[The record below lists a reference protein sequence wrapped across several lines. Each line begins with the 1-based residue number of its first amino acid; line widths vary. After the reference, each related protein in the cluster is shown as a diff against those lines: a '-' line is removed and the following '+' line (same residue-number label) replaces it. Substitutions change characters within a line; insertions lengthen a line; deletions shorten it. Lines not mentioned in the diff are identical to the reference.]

1 MKTLTDILL
10 EEAKENKKY
19 FCDYLK
25 YLKIVKEEVNKI
37 LKGAKVYVFGSVVKG
52 NFNFAS
58 DIDVLIVCENL
69 DPSKRTLIKT
79 LIYKKIGFF
88 SPFEIHVITK
98 EEYLCWY
105 KNFIKEDVKE
115 I

>member
-37 LKGAKVYVFGSVVKG
+37 LKGAKVYVFVQ
-52 NFNFAS
+52 
-58 DIDVLIVCENL
+58 
-69 DPSKRTLIKT
+69 
-79 LIYKKIGFF
+79 
-88 SPFEIHVITK
+88 
-98 EEYLCWY
+98 
-105 KNFIKEDVKE
+105 
-115 I
+115 